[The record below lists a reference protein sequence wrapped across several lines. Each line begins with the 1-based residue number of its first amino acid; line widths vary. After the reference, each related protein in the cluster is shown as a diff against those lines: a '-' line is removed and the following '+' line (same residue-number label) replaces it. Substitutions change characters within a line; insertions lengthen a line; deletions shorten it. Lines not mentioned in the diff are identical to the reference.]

1 MKKKILIGIGI
12 TFLVILTATC
22 IGSQNIALSHSLSIL
37 GNKLFHLPLNQDV
50 SANEIAIVWKLR
62 LPRVLLAF
70 LVGGALAASGT
81 VVQSVLR
88 NPLASPFTLGVS
100 SGASL
105 GAGIVIISGI
115 SFTGL
120 GLFTLPLVG
129 FAFGLITVFGSV
141 ILASKIDGNLSNNTI
156 VLTGMVFSLFINA
169 ILLALTALFR
179 ENLESIVMWQM
190 GSFALKGWSYVGGIL
205 PFFCLGVAGLMFF
218 VREMDIMT
226 FGEEQ
231 AEAAG
236 VETAKVKW
244 ILLGLTAVLTGSAVA
259 FAGVIGF
266 LDLIAPHVVRKFF
279 GSAHR
284 YVLPMSVIFG
294 GIFMILADLLART
307 LVPSSEIPVSVIS
320 ALIGAPFFA
329 YVFFKKEKATKDE

>member
-1 MKKKILIGIGI
+1 MKKKIIIGLFI
-12 TFLVILTATC
+12 TLFIILTATC
-22 IGSQNIALSHSLSIL
+22 IGSQNIALSHSLSII
-37 GNKLFHLPLNQDV
+37 GHKLFHLPLSDAV
-50 SANEIAIVWKLR
+50 TANEVAIVWKLR

-70 LVGGALAASGT
+70 LVGGSLAASGT

-105 GAGIVIISGI
+105 GAGLVIISGI
-115 SFTGL
+115 SITGA
-120 GLFTLPLVG
+120 GMFTLPIVG
-129 FAFGLITVFGSV
+129 LIFGLVTVFGSV
-141 ILASKIDGNLSNNTI
+141 MLASKIDGNLSNNTI

-169 ILLALTALFR
+169 MLMALTALFR
-179 ENLESIVMWQM
+179 ENLESIVIWQM
-190 GSFALKGWSYVGGIL
+190 GSFALKGWQYVGGIL
-205 PFFCLGVAGLMFF
+205 PFFFVGVIGLMFY

-284 YVLPMSVIFG
+284 YVLPMSILFG
-294 GIFMILADLLART
+294 GLFMIIADLIART
-307 LVPSSEIPVSVIS
+307 IVPSAEIPVGVIS

-329 YVFFKKEKATKDE
+329 YVFFKKEKAVKE